1 VPDEQR
7 VAVTL
12 FNGRSHILRLPP
24 EVAAED
30 AGAALTGRRP
40 GSEVGWAEADEEWL
54 AAEQAGVWVRK
65 SAIIEVA
72 VVDYP
77 DDPSVALTYGY

>member
-24 EVAAED
+24 EVAAEH
-30 AGAALTGRRP
+30 AGEALIGRRS
-40 GSEVGWAEADEEWL
+40 GSEVGWGEADEEWL
-54 AAEQAGVWVRK
+54 PAEQAGVWIRK
-65 SAIIEVA
+65 SAIVEVA

-77 DDPSVALTYGY
+77 DDPSVALGYQY